1 MNGPS
6 VGLGC
11 GWPPSFMR
19 ICSEL
24 ENLSMREERPAADM
38 RVIPP
43 VKENALCSLSPRLTW
58 HELTQRSITSVE
70 RCGNRWAGERGG
82 KRELCYWLH
91 AWIPPCPLTLVC
103 WMHKCLGEISLSLG
117 VETYSNGVKG
127 RSGIVRHCGK
137 TFYLLFMYRFYV
149 ILYRKYVF

>member
-24 ENLSMREERPAADM
+24 ENLSMRGSGRPRIC

-43 VKENALCSLSPRLTW
+43 VKENALCPLSPRLTW

-82 KRELCYWLH
+82 KREHCCGLH

-103 WMHKCLGEISLSLG
+103 WMHKCLWEISLTLG
-117 VETYSNGVKG
+117 VDTYSNGVKG
-127 RSGIVRHCGK
+127 RSGIVSHYGK
-137 TFYLLFMYRFYV
+137 TLYLLFMYRFYV
-149 ILYRKYVF
+149 ILYRRHVF